1 MSFLKELQ
9 GKRNAL
15 KKTEPSRRERENL
28 EELIVKDEDDYDR
41 LMRETYFEEYY
52 DHIEKFTFKSTIVP
66 LTLEEIQAIHETY
79 HDLQVDLT
87 SVEAKVEEGISTIR
101 RKANKECQVF
111 VRLSSRSPKDAI
123 FHMEGFPVGFHCSA
137 NLVINVL
144 YSFGETL
151 VSFVTYN
158 WAFVLSLYIACL
170 LFYLRLSWSRPY
182 GLFLAIQRALLSFR
196 DLLIWAKT
204 QCGPF

>member
-1 MSFLKELQ
+1 MSFLEELQ

-15 KKTEPSRRERENL
+15 KKTEPSRREKENL

-66 LTLEEIQAIHETY
+66 LTLEEIKAIHQAY
-79 HDLQVDLT
+79 PDVQVDLT

-144 YSFGETL
+144 FSFGEIL
-151 VSFVTYN
+151 GSFVTYN
-158 WAFVLSLYIACL
+158 WAFVFKSL
-170 LFYLRLSWSRPY
+170 
-182 GLFLAIQRALLSFR
+182 
-196 DLLIWAKT
+196 
-204 QCGPF
+204 

>member
-1 MSFLKELQ
+1 MLKGQVTIMSFLEELQ

-15 KKTEPSRRERENL
+15 KKTEPSRREKENL

-66 LTLEEIQAIHETY
+66 LTLEEIQAIHEAHT
-79 HDLQVDLT
+79 DVQVDLT
-87 SVEAKVEEGISTIR
+87 SVETKVDEGILTIR

-123 FHMEGFPVGFHCSA
+123 FHMEGFPV
-137 NLVINVL
+137 
-144 YSFGETL
+144 
-151 VSFVTYN
+151 
-158 WAFVLSLYIACL
+158 
-170 LFYLRLSWSRPY
+170 
-182 GLFLAIQRALLSFR
+182 
-196 DLLIWAKT
+196 
-204 QCGPF
+204 